1 MPNSDRSYQGKLALV
16 AGGSMGLGL
25 ALARQ
30 LAEDGATVW
39 ILARHPEPL
48 QAACGSL
55 AASKGQRHGMYS
67 ADVTSLDQVQAAVE
81 YIKRQVGV
89 PDLLINCAGAAHPGY
104 VEETPLDVFHG
115 MMDLNYFGTAYMV
128 KSWLPDMLKRGS
140 GHIVNV
146 SSMAGFLGAFGYS
159 AYGAA
164 KYAVRGFSDVLRLEL
179 KPLGIRVSVVFPPDM
194 DTPGLANENKTKPFE
209 TFAAGSTK
217 ALKPEDVAQSTLRDL
232 KRGRYIILPGSEPR
246 LLYHAMLLIGNGV
259 YPIMD
264 RLVADARKK
273 KQKAQAARNDGHI

>member
-1 MPNSDRSYQGKLALV
+1 MAKSQNSYQGRLALIT
-16 AGGSMGLGL
+16 GGSSGLGL

-30 LAEDGATVW
+30 LAEEGANVW
-39 ILARHPEPL
+39 VLARHLEPL
-48 QAACGSL
+48 DAACRNLPVANGQKHGL
-55 AASKGQRHGMYS
+55 HAADITK
-67 ADVTSLDQVQAAVE
+67 LDQVEAAVE
-81 YIKRQVGV
+81 HVRREAGV

-104 VEETPLDVFHG
+104 LQDMPLEIFQE

-128 KSWLPDMLKRGS
+128 KAWLPSMLERGS

-159 AYGAA
+159 AYGPS

-179 KPLGIRVSVVFPPDM
+179 KPLGIRVSIVFPPDM
-194 DTPGLANENKTKPFE
+194 DTPGLQNENKTKPFE

-217 ALKPEDVAQSTLRDL
+217 ALAPDVVARSTLQGI
-232 KRGRYIILPGSEPR
+232 KRGKYVILPGFEPR
-246 LLYHAMLLIGNGV
+246 LVYHLMLLVGNGI

-264 RLVADARKK
+264 GMIAGARKK
-273 KQKAQAARNDGHI
+273 KNKVNG